1 MKTTME
7 WLEEK
12 MHDRFICFLFRM
24 RILRLSTQLQTAQF
38 GEPAD
43 RPDGVARPVGSGPDG
58 VAREDAI
65 MMTSSVPMDAS
76 DTESAKLALPRVRTV
91 SHRPEE
97 GPTQPSL

>member
-1 MKTTME
+1 MCETVKTTMQ

-12 MHDRFICFLFRM
+12 MPDRFICFLFRM

-43 RPDGVARPVGSGPDG
+43 RPDGVAESPLADRPAHDG

-65 MMTSSVPMDAS
+65 IMTISVPMDAS
-76 DTESAKLALPRVRTV
+76 DTQCANLHCPGLA
-91 SHRPEE
+91 
-97 GPTQPSL
+97 Q